1 MADTASKSYRCGL
14 ERTGAVMEIVSR
26 KTALSCGSV
35 GKIKKEGK
43 MLAAGIRIR
52 DEANK
57 RQ

>member
-1 MADTASKSYRCGL
+1 
-14 ERTGAVMEIVSR
+14 MEIVSR

-52 DEANK
+52 DEANCPVLK
-57 RQ
+57 KVYRKE

>member
-1 MADTASKSYRCGL
+1 
-14 ERTGAVMEIVSR
+14 MEIVSR

-35 GKIKKEGK
+35 GKIEKEGK
-43 MLAAGIRIR
+43 IPAAGIRIR